1 MVDLLVTYMEMLA
14 PPQGAPLAPPLA
26 DAIVARERLDIS
38 SYLDLYRTVGGPVQ
52 WDQRLR
58 MPEADLETL
67 LASTL
72 THIHVLSVDGE
83 AAGFCEFNNVYEAA
97 IELVHFGLV
106 PAFQGKR
113 LGPFL
118 LDRALRAA
126 WSRRPQRLWLHTDTY
141 DHPAAQSVYRRAGFR
156 AYAEGMET
164 FFRTS
169 RKGAARNRPS
179 RAPSCRRGT
188 SP

>member
-14 PPQGAPLAPPLA
+14 PPQSAPLASPSPGA
-26 DAIVARERLDIS
+26 TVARERLDLS
-38 SYLDLYRTVGGPVQ
+38 FYLDLYRAVGGPVQ

-58 MPEADLETL
+58 MAEAELETL
-67 LASTL
+67 LADDA
-72 THIHVLSVDGE
+72 THIHVLRLDGE
-83 AAGFCEFNNVYEAA
+83 AAGFCEFNHVGQTA

-126 WSRRPQRLWLHTDTY
+126 WSHRSERVWLHTDTH
-141 DHPAAQSVYRRAGFR
+141 DHPAAQAVYERAGFK
-156 AYAEGMET
+156 AYARRMET
-164 FFRTS
+164 F
-169 RKGAARNRPS
+169 PD
-179 RAPSCRRGT
+179 
-188 SP
+188 